1 MNPFLGLPKPTPGI
15 DPLDDAYLRPA
26 LRPAKPLPFLDACEF
41 AQQHDLLVM
50 NLREDLTD
58 DWATHSRAE
67 IFNID
72 FP

>member
-1 MNPFLGLPKPTPGI
+1 MNPFLGLPKPPLDI
-15 DPLDDAYLRPA
+15 DPPDDAYLRPA

-41 AQQHDLLVM
+41 AQHHDLLIM

-58 DWATHSRAE
+58 DRAIHGYAE

>member
-1 MNPFLGLPKPTPGI
+1 MNPFLGLPKPPPDI

-26 LRPAKPLPFLDACEF
+26 RRAAKPLPFLDACEF
-41 AQQHDLLVM
+41 AQHHDLLIM

-58 DWATHSRAE
+58 NRTIRGYAE